1 MTQKPSG
8 YRPDFLLPD
17 PVAPFPAAETRPAD
31 PRRSTRPSPWSPP
44 TVEGERPERRRG
56 GRVALVATCVVLSV
70 VGGTGAA
77 YVYDRLGSGSS
88 AGPAAGAVAGA
99 GPGVQATE
107 YAAGRIVPSVVQV
120 IAGRASGSGF
130 VIDGQGRV
138 MTNYHVIE
146 GQQAVTLRLSTGR
159 EAPARVIG
167 SDPAADIAVL
177 EIPGA
182 APAAAPL
189 GTGVPLRTGE
199 SVLAVGSPLGLSGTV
214 TAGIVSAVDRQQ
226 TTVGAGGMIQT
237 DASINPGNSGGPLVN
252 LDGQV
257 VGVNTAIATYGGRES
272 GNIGIGFSVPIDRA
286 MAVAGRILAG
296 R

>member
-1 MTQKPSG
+1 MP
-8 YRPDFLLPD
+8 LLPHD
-17 PVAPFPAAETRPAD
+17 IGPVPDETGRAD
-31 PRRSTRPSPWSPP
+31 
-44 TVEGERPERRRG
+44 RRRG
-56 GRVALVATCVVLSV
+56 GRVALVVTCVVLSV

-77 YVYDRLGSGSS
+77 YVYDQLGSSRAGS
-88 AGPAAGAVAGA
+88 PTVGAVAGA
-99 GPGVQATE
+99 GPGADATE
-107 YAAGRIVPSVVQV
+107 FAAGQIVPSVVQV

-138 MTNYHVIE
+138 MTNHHVIE
-146 GQQAVTLRLSTGR
+146 GQPAVTLRLSTGR
-159 EAPARVIG
+159 EVPARVVG

-177 EIPGA
+177 EIRGP
-182 APAAAPL
+182 APAPAPL
-189 GTGVPLRTGE
+189 GVGVPLRTGA

-286 MAVAGRILAG
+286 MAVADRILSG
-296 R
+296 G